1 MCLSDDEADGGTAE
15 REESAFHM
23 LGDETNSLLS
33 ATNIKHREVVAMQRD
48 ELLRDRT
55 DTKHTIGKMENA
67 SPATPSKTIAAG
79 LRDFAS
85 PSELSECPSDISEWD
100 VGRPVSTSEWAEI
113 CGSCPIIQH
122 NN

>member
-1 MCLSDDEADGGTAE
+1 MCLSDDEADGGTVE

-23 LGDETNSLLS
+23 LEDETNSLLS
-33 ATNIKHREVVAMQRD
+33 ATNVKHREVVAMQRD

-55 DTKHTIGKMENA
+55 DTKHTIGKLEDA
-67 SPATPSKTIAAG
+67 SPATTSKPIAAG

-100 VGRPVSTSEWAEI
+100 VGRPVSTSE
-113 CGSCPIIQH
+113 
-122 NN
+122 